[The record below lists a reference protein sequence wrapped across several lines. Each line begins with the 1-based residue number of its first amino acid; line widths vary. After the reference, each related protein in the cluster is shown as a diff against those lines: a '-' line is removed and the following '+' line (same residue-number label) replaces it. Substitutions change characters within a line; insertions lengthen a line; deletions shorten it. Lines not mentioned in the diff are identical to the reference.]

1 MLQGFRMKKILFALF
16 ALIFITGAMGCKA
29 EAKTNSDDEKAFSE
43 HSCELLILTESKQ
56 LYVFRDEELYKM
68 YTVAV
73 GRPTK
78 PTPKGV
84 FTVISKI
91 ESPYTEA
98 YGTRWIGLSA
108 PNIGIH
114 GTNDPYSI
122 GTEASSGC
130 IRMGDADIEELYEL
144 IEIGTKVFIL

>member
-1 MLQGFRMKKILFALF
+1 MKRIFFAFF
-16 ALIFITGAMGCKA
+16 ALIFIAGAAGCKA
-29 EAKTNSDDEKAFSE
+29 EAKTNSDDKQAFSE
-43 HSCELLILTESKQ
+43 HTCEILILTESKQ

-84 FTVISKI
+84 FAVISKI

-130 IRMGDADIEELYEL
+130 IRMGDEDIEELYDL
-144 IEIGTKVFIL
+144 VEIGTKVFIL